1 VPIPC
6 VPCKGWA
13 IERSSAVLQKIPSIL
28 KAHASNTINQ
38 TTLTPPRR
46 HIAASLILAILTSIY
61 AHAQQPTPRTIVF
74 LDPAHGGPDTG
85 AHLPNNLLEK
95 DITLAFVTRLR
106 SLLTTSG
113 FAIIATRDADPAVP
127 FPTDQRAEIAN
138 HAHPSACLILH
149 ATDSGNGIHIVTSDL
164 APDDFEEAHATIP
177 WNTAQSASV
186 PQSLNL
192 ANEIGLALQR
202 AKLPVTLSRAS
213 LRPLDNVTCPA
224 VAIEI
229 APLAPADSNPTP
241 VNDATYQQNIA
252 KAIAAALTSWRSH
265 QNPAGAAK

>member
-1 VPIPC
+1 LLRSFKHLALGLVVILLMNRAVP
-6 VPCKGWA
+6 
-13 IERSSAVLQKIPSIL
+13 
-28 KAHASNTINQ
+28 
-38 TTLTPPRR
+38 
-46 HIAASLILAILTSIY
+46 
-61 AHAQQPTPRTIVF
+61 AQQPTPRTVIL

-95 DITLAFVTRLR
+95 DLTLAFATRLR
-106 SLLTTSG
+106 ALLATSG
-113 FAIIATRDADPAVP
+113 FTLISTRDADPAIA
-127 FPTDQRAEIAN
+127 FTTDQRAEIAN

-149 ATDSGNGIHIVTSDL
+149 ATSSGDGIHIVTSAL
-164 APDDFEEAHATIP
+164 AENSDEPHATTL
-177 WNTAQSASV
+177 WNTAQAASI

-213 LRPLDNVTCPA
+213 LRPLDNFTCPA

-229 APLAPADSNPTP
+229 APFASADSDPIPAT
-241 VNDATYQQNIA
+241 DATYQQNIA

-265 QNPAGAAK
+265 QIAAAGAAK